1 MDERRNWPAEQ
12 RRAAWAELEAH
23 ILETLG
29 QTGRL
34 NQEIQDKLKLVE
46 QLTARLA
53 GHRDQEDGLPF

>member
-1 MDERRNWPAEQ
+1 MDVRRNRPAGQ

-23 ILETLG
+23 ILEILE

-53 GHRDQEDGLPF
+53 DHRDREDGLPF